1 MRRAD
6 AAALLAMA
14 AMWGASFMF
23 ARVLAPAIG
32 WQWTAQARVLVGGLL
47 LAAVMAWRRERWHL
61 RRDAGHYLLLGL
73 LNSAI
78 PFALFAIAA
87 QAIPAAY
94 LSVGNATAP
103 LWSALVGV
111 LLLGDPL
118 GRARLA
124 GLLLGVAGVA
134 LTARAGG
141 LPMDATVALAL
152 GATVLAAF
160 LYGIAGAWMKTRAK
174 HIDPLALG
182 AATQLAAA
190 LWLLP
195 VAASAG
201 LPAALGEPRIA
212 LLTVAFGV
220 LCTGLPYL
228 LYFPLMRRIG
238 PTRAMTVNFLVPVF
252 AMGWGLLFLG
262 EPITGGAVLGCV
274 LVLAGVVLAN
284 RAAPAAPPAVAASDR
299 NQDAPVR

>member
-1 MRRAD
+1 
-6 AAALLAMA
+6 MA

-32 WQWTAQARVLVGGLL
+32 WAWTAEARVLVGGGL
-47 LAAVMAWRRERWHL
+47 LAVMMALRGEAWHL
-61 RRDAGHYLLLGL
+61 RRDGGHYLLLGL
-73 LNSAI
+73 VNSAI

-87 QAIPAAY
+87 QHIPAAY

-103 LWSALVGV
+103 LWSAAIGV
-111 LLLGDPL
+111 LLLRDPL
-118 GRARLA
+118 GGRRLA

-141 LPMDATVALAL
+141 LPLDVPVALAL
-152 GATVLAAF
+152 GATVLAAL
-160 LYGIAGAWMKTRAK
+160 LYGVAGAWMKTRARR
-174 HIDPLALG
+174 IEPLALG

-195 VAASAG
+195 VAVAEG
-201 LPAALGEPRIA
+201 LPPALATPRIA
-212 LLTVAFGV
+212 LLTLAFGV

-252 AMGWGLLFLG
+252 AMGWAQLFLG

-274 LVLAGVVLAN
+274 LVLAGVVLAH
-284 RAAPAAPPAVAASDR
+284 RGAPASQATATTDR
-299 NQDAPVR
+299 NPDAPVR

>member
-1 MRRAD
+1 MRRSD
-6 AAALLAMA
+6 AAALVAMA

-32 WQWTAQARVLVGGLL
+32 WAWTAEARVVVGGGLL
-47 LAAVMAWRRERWHL
+47 AAMMFARREAWHL
-61 RRDAGHYLLLGL
+61 RRDGGHYLLLGL
-73 LNSAI
+73 VNSAI

-87 QAIPAAY
+87 QHIPAAY

-103 LWSALVGV
+103 LWSAAIGV

-118 GRARLA
+118 GGRRLA

-141 LPMDATVALAL
+141 LPLDLAVALAL
-152 GATVLAAF
+152 GATVLAAL
-160 LYGIAGAWMKTRAK
+160 LYGVAGAWMKTRARR
-174 HIDPLALG
+174 IEPLALG

-195 VAASAG
+195 VALAHG
-201 LPAALGEPRIA
+201 LPSALGTPRIA

-252 AMGWGLLFLG
+252 AMAWGLVFLG
-262 EPITGGAVLGCV
+262 EPVTPGAIAGCV

-284 RAAPAAPPAVAASDR
+284 QTTTPQPDADR
-299 NQDAPVR
+299 NRGSAVR